1 MGTLRHKV
9 VKSKSLLGGKIQQVC
24 FHLVTDFCLSILP
37 VSELV
42 FQTQNK

>member
-9 VKSKSLLGGKIQQVC
+9 VKSKSLLRGKIQQVY
-24 FHLVTDFCLSILP
+24 FHLVTDFWLKILP
-37 VSELV
+37 VSELL